1 MSSSH
6 PKPLQTAKDLTS
18 GDALLKFCLCE
29 AARCGRTLA
38 SLGMTSMAIERREA
52 TNTKMAKR
60 KRTTTRLIVA
70 ASETDPDMLYATK
83 FWAPDPFIFLE
94 RNGRRTLVLSDLEID
109 RGRKQADADE
119 FVMFSELEREV
130 QGKSRKTP
138 PYEKVLAHFLRKR
151 GVKSAIVP
159 AGFPLGYAEGLAAN
173 KIRIRATDGLF
184 WPEREAKSATE
195 IELMGRALRITEA
208 GLRRSIEILKASKP
222 GARKRLRWSGK
233 SLTSE
238 ILRAEIDSTILRAG
252 GVPTGTIVAG
262 GDQACDPHERGS
274 GPLYANSLII
284 LDVFPR
290 DAKTGYFGDMTRTV
304 LRGRASE
311 AQRKL
316 WDTVKTG
323 QALALK
329 KIKAGVDGMAI
340 HKAIQQFFAD
350 RGFPTEIRKG
360 RRVGFF
366 HGTGHGL
373 GLEIHEYPRLQKV
386 TLKERQVLT
395 VEPGLYYPGVGGVRL
410 EDVVVVTKTGCKIL
424 SRFPKRL
431 EI

>member
-1 MSSSH
+1 MKNQNS
-6 PKPLQTAKDLTS
+6 K
-18 GDALLKFCLCE
+18 
-29 AARCGRTLA
+29 
-38 SLGMTSMAIERREA
+38 
-52 TNTKMAKR
+52 
-60 KRTTTRLIVA
+60 TRLIVA

-83 FWAPDPFIFLE
+83 FWVPDPFIF
-94 RNGRRTLVLSDLEID
+94 
-109 RGRKQADADE
+109 
-119 FVMFSELEREV
+119 

-138 PYEKVLAHFLRKR
+138 PYEKVLAHFLRKC
-151 GVKSAIVP
+151 GVRSAVVP
-159 AGFPLGYAEGLAAN
+159 AGFPLGYAEALAAD
-173 KIRIRATDGLF
+173 KIRVRPTNGLF
-184 WPEREAKSATE
+184 WPEREAKSDKE
-195 IELMGRALRITEA
+195 IEMMGRALRITEK
-208 GLRRSIEILKASKP
+208 GLKRAIQVLKASKP
-222 GARKRLRWSGK
+222 GAGKRLRWRGK
-233 SLTSE
+233 TLTSE
-238 ILRAEIDSTILRAG
+238 MLRAEIDSAILRAG

-311 AQRKL
+311 SQRKL
-316 WDTVKTG
+316 WETVKAG

-329 KIKAGVDGMAI
+329 KVKAGVDGMTI
-340 HKAIQQFFAD
+340 HKAIQEFFTK

-373 GLEIHEYPRLQKV
+373 GLEIHEHPRLQKV
-386 TLKERQVLT
+386 TLKARQVLT
-395 VEPGLYYPGVGGVRL
+395 VEPGLYYPGLGGVRL